1 MPRRLRRWAPPH
13 RRRMVGPP
21 AGTTPARLHRRT
33 LIAGL
38 GALATPALLRPA
50 AAQGVTLT
58 FSSWLPPRH
67 PIVENAYRPWM
78 EQVRQATEGR
88 VTVRLLAQPL
98 GGPPAHFDLVRD
110 GAADLGYSL
119 HAFIPGDRFVVHRA
133 TEFSFVGDDAE
144 ALSVAYWRLYE
155 KTLRRAD
162 EHRGVH
168 VLGLYNHGP
177 GNIHTRPRQV
187 REPADLAGLRFRVP
201 GGHASDLIQA
211 LGGVPVQAPAGQIFE
226 MLSRGV
232 VDGVTIT
239 YEAITSFRLT
249 EHVRFTTTMPGGIYN
264 TSWFFV
270 MNQAKWDAL
279 APRDREA
286 ISAVSGEAFARLIGR
301 AWNEADR
308 AAIEQMRAAGIT
320 IAAGGEALVR
330 AVKRASD
337 ALEARWIEQARGRGI
352 DGAAVL
358 EEIRAATGV
367 RLPA

>member
-1 MPRRLRRWAPPH
+1 MPIRF
-13 RRRMVGPP
+13 RRR
-21 AGTTPARLHRRT
+21 A
-33 LIAGL
+33 IL
-38 GALATPALLRPA
+38 GAASALPLCAIARPA
-50 AAQGVTLT
+50 AAQPVTLS

-67 PIVENAYRPWM
+67 PIVENAYRPWID
-78 EQVRQATEGR
+78 QVRQATEGR

-110 GAADLGYSL
+110 GVADLGYSL
-119 HAFIPGDRFVVHRA
+119 HSFIAGDRFVAQRA
-133 TEFSFVGDDAE
+133 AEFSFLGDDAE
-144 ALSVAYWRLYE
+144 ALSVAYWRAFE
-155 KTLRRAD
+155 RTLRRAE

-168 VLGLYNHGP
+168 VLGLYTHGP

-187 REPADLAGLRFRVP
+187 MQPGDLAGLRFRVP
-201 GGHASDLIQA
+201 GGHASDLVQA

-249 EHVRFTTTMPGGIYN
+249 EHVRFTTTLPGGIYN

-270 MNQAKWDAL
+270 MNEAKWNAL

-286 ISAVSGEAFARLIGR
+286 ISALSGEAFARLIGK

-308 AAIEQMRAAGIT
+308 AAIEQMRTAGIA
-320 IAAGGEALVR
+320 IAQGSEALVR
-330 AVKRASD
+330 AVKQASD
-337 ALEARWIEQARGRGI
+337 TLEARWAEAVRGRGV

-358 EEIRAATGV
+358 AELRAATGV

>member
-1 MPRRLRRWAPPH
+1 MPARI
-13 RRRMVGPP
+13 RRRALVG
-21 AGTTPARLHRRT
+21 AVS
-33 LIAGL
+33 
-38 GALATPALLRPA
+38 ALPVVAIIRPA
-50 AAQGVTLT
+50 EAQSVTLS

-67 PIVENAYRPWM
+67 PIVENAYRPWI

-110 GAADLGYSL
+110 GVADLGYSL
-119 HAFIPGDRFVVHRA
+119 HSFIPGDRFVVQRA
-133 TEFSFVGDDAE
+133 TEFSFLGDDAE
-144 ALSVAYWRLYE
+144 ALSVAYWRAFE
-155 KTLRRAD
+155 KTLRKAD

-187 REPADLAGLRFRVP
+187 MQPGDLSGLRFRVP

-286 ISAVSGEAFARLIGR
+286 ISAVSGEAFARLIGK

-308 AAIEQMRAAGIT
+308 VAIEQMRAAGIA
-320 IAAGGEALVR
+320 IAQGSEALVR
-330 AVKRASD
+330 AVKQASD
-337 ALEARWIEQARGRGI
+337 ALEARWIEAARGRGV

-358 EEIRAATGV
+358 AEIRGATGV

>member
-1 MPRRLRRWAPPH
+1 MKARI
-13 RRRMVGPP
+13 RRRALLGG
-21 AGTTPARLHRRT
+21 A
-33 LIAGL
+33 
-38 GALATPALLRPA
+38 GALPLVAVARPA
-50 AAQGVTLT
+50 AAQPITLS

-88 VTVRLLAQPL
+88 VTVRLLGQPL
-98 GGPPAHFDLVRD
+98 GGPAAHFDLVRD

-119 HAFIPGDRFVVHRA
+119 HAFIPGDRFVVQRA

-144 ALSVAYWRLYE
+144 TLSVAHWRVFE
-155 KTLRRAD
+155 KTLHKAD

-168 VLGLYNHGP
+168 VLGVYNHGP
-177 GNIHTRPRQV
+177 GNIHSKSRQV
-187 REPADLAGLRFRVP
+187 MQPGDLAGLRFRVP

-264 TSWFFV
+264 ASWFFI
-270 MNQAKWDAL
+270 MNQAKWNAL
-279 APRDREA
+279 APRDKEA
-286 ISAVSGEAFARLIGR
+286 ISAVSGESFARLIGK

-308 AAIEQMRAAGIT
+308 VAIEQMRAAGIT
-320 IAAGGEALVR
+320 IAAGNEALIR
-330 AVKRASD
+330 AVKQASD
-337 ALEARWIEQARGRGI
+337 ALEARWIEAARGRGV

-358 EEIRAATGV
+358 AEIRSATGV

>member
-1 MPRRLRRWAPPH
+1 MKGRIR
-13 RRRMVGPP
+13 
-21 AGTTPARLHRRT
+21 RRT
-33 LIAGL
+33 LAIGA
-38 GALATPALLRPA
+38 GALPLVAILRPA
-50 AAQGVTLT
+50 AAQALTLT
-58 FSSWLPPRH
+58 LSSWLPPRH
-67 PIVENAYRPWM
+67 PIVENAFRPWI
-78 EQVRQATEGR
+78 EQVRERTEGR
-88 VTVRLLAQPL
+88 VAVRLLAQPL

-110 GAADLGYSL
+110 GVADLGYSL
-119 HAFIPGDRFVVHRA
+119 HAFVPGDRFVVHRA
-133 TEFSFVGDDAE
+133 PEFSFVGDDAE
-144 ALSVAYWRLYE
+144 TLSVAYWRAYE
-155 KTLRRAD
+155 KTLRAAD

-168 VLGLYNHGP
+168 VLGLYTHGP
-177 GNIHTRPRQV
+177 GNIHTKPRQV
-187 REPADLAGLRFRVP
+187 VQPGDLAGLRFRVP

-270 MNQAKWDAL
+270 MNEAKWNAL
-279 APRDREA
+279 SLRDREA

-301 AWNEADR
+301 AWNAADR
-308 AAIEQMRAAGIT
+308 AAIEQMRAAGIS
-320 IAAGGEALVR
+320 IASGSETLVR
-330 AVKRASD
+330 AVKQASD
-337 ALEARWIEQARGRGI
+337 TLEARWVEQARARGV

-358 EEIRAATGV
+358 AELRAATGV

>member
-1 MPRRLRRWAPPH
+1 MKGRI
-13 RRRMVGPP
+13 RRRALVGG
-21 AGTTPARLHRRT
+21 A
-33 LIAGL
+33 
-38 GALATPALLRPA
+38 GALPLVAILRPA
-50 AAQGVTLT
+50 AAQASTLT

-67 PIVENAYRPWM
+67 PIVENAFRPWI
-78 EQVRQATEGR
+78 ERVREATEGR

-110 GAADLGYSL
+110 GVADLGYSL
-119 HAFIPGDRFVVHRA
+119 HAFVPGDRFVVHRA
-133 TEFSFVGDDAE
+133 PEFSFVGDDAE
-144 ALSVAYWRLYE
+144 TLSVAYWRAYD
-155 KTLRRAD
+155 KTLRAAD

-168 VLGLYNHGP
+168 VLGLYTHGP
-177 GNIHTRPRQV
+177 GNIHTKPRQV
-187 REPADLAGLRFRVP
+187 TQPGDLAGLRFRVP

-239 YEAITSFRLT
+239 YEAITSFRLA

-270 MNQAKWDAL
+270 MNQAKWNAL
-279 APRDREA
+279 SPRDREA
-286 ISAVSGEAFARLIGR
+286 ISAVSGEAFARLIGK

-320 IAAGGEALVR
+320 IASGSEALVR
-330 AVKRASD
+330 AVRQASD
-337 ALEARWIEQARGRGI
+337 GLEARWAEQARARGV

-358 EEIRAATGV
+358 AEIRAATGV

>member
-1 MPRRLRRWAPPH
+1 MKGRTPRRML
-13 RRRMVGPP
+13 
-21 AGTTPARLHRRT
+21 
-33 LIAGL
+33 L
-38 GALATPALLRPA
+38 GAIGALPLFSIARPL
-50 AAQGVTLT
+50 AAQGVTLS

-67 PIVENAYRPWM
+67 PIVENAFRPWM
-78 EQVRQATEGR
+78 EQVRQVTDGR

-110 GAADLGYSL
+110 GVADLGYSL
-119 HAFIPGDRFVVHRA
+119 HSFIPGDRFLLQRA
-133 TEFSFVGDDAE
+133 FEFSFLGDDAE
-144 ALSVAYWRLYE
+144 TLSVAYWTAFER
-155 KTLRRAD
+155 TLRKAD

-168 VLGLYNHGP
+168 VLGLFTHGP
-177 GNIHTRPRQV
+177 GNIHTKPRPVMQ
-187 REPADLAGLRFRVP
+187 PGDLTGLRFRVP

-249 EHVRFTTTMPGGIYN
+249 EHVRFTTTLPGGIYN

-270 MNQAKWDAL
+270 INEAKWNAI

-286 ISAVSGEAFARLIGR
+286 ISTVSGEAFARLIGK
-301 AWNEADR
+301 AWNAADR

-320 IAAGGEALVR
+320 IAEGSEALVR
-330 AVKRASD
+330 AVRRASA
-337 ALEARWIEQARGRGI
+337 ALESRWVEAARGRGV
-352 DGAAVL
+352 DGAAL
-358 EEIRAATGV
+358 LAEIRAATGV
-367 RLPA
+367 RPPA